1 MKKQFMEIEGLSDYL
16 SISKSNIYKKVA
28 NKEIPFHKVGSRTL
42 FDIDEINTWVRSDG
56 TINQTNPIK
65 FTDIKPFLN

>member
-1 MKKQFMEIEGLSDYL
+1 MKKQFLEIEGLSDYL

-28 NKEIPFHKVGSRTL
+28 NKEIPFHKIGSRTL

-56 TINQTNPIK
+56 SINQTTAIK
-65 FTDIKPFLN
+65 FTDIKSFLN